1 MNYYR
6 VAVCDDEKYYREEL
20 ISLLTTFENESG
32 NKIEIQ
38 TYSSGEELLEDWETK
53 AIHIFIL
60 DVEMNVKSGI
70 DVARDIRKKDDNVS
84 IIFATSYENYAF
96 NAYDVSAMGYLVK
109 PVAYVKLKKLLI
121 KAIIA
126 VDYKNDREVARAR
139 YIEVKVKYEKVNIET
154 DKIQYIE
161 KRRNVSIIHTK
172 DNEYTSYDT
181 LSQIYEKLD
190 SRKFI
195 YTHQGYLVNFDMIKE
210 VAKTSVVLEDYIEVP
225 ISRKY
230 YKGIRERFMNQ
241 IYKSANL
248 KQNN

>member
-20 ISLLTTFENESG
+20 LSLLTTFENESG
-32 NKIEIQ
+32 NKIEIL

-53 AIHIFIL
+53 TIHIIIM
-60 DVEMNVKSGI
+60 DVEMKEKSGI

-84 IIFATSYENYAF
+84 IIFATSYENYAI
-96 NAYDVSAMGYLVK
+96 NAFDVSAMGYLVK
-109 PVAYVKLKKLLI
+109 PVSYVKLKKLLT

-139 YIEVKVKYEKVNIET
+139 YIEVKVKYDKVNIEA

-181 LSQIYEKLD
+181 LSQLYEKLD

-241 IYKSANL
+241 IYKSVNL
-248 KQNN
+248 K